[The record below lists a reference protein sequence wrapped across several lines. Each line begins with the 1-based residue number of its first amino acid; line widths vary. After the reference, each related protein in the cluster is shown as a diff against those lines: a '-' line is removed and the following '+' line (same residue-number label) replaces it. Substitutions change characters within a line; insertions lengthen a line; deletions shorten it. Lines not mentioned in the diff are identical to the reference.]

1 MIRFRSVT
9 TSATVA
15 AKKSVAQPT
24 IWPTSAAA
32 GACRKIGC
40 MRAMR

>member
-1 MIRFRSVT
+1 MIRLRSVT

-15 AKKSVAQPT
+15 AKRSVAVPT
-24 IWPTSAAA
+24 IAATSAAA
-32 GACRKIGC
+32 GASSKSGC